1 MHRRLSSPSL
11 IAVVLCALAPLSR
24 TGAPLPVNGTLTGP
38 VAARV
43 QMVYIE
49 TAPGAFPLTTGV
61 VIDQKNT
68 KYSPHIAAV
77 LAGSTVEFK
86 TSDAQL
92 HNVFVRQNGEML
104 TNSAMPPGVPNVRL
118 TLDNPGI
125 ARVSCVVH
133 KEMGAWILIL
143 QNPYF
148 ATVNAGAF
156 TIPGLPPGK
165 YIVKVWG
172 EKLVEAEKA
181 KAYSVEV
188 KAGVPLAITL

>member
-1 MHRRLSSPSL
+1 MNRRSSSPAI
-11 IAVVLCALAPLSR
+11 IAAALCLLAPFSR
-24 TGAPLPVNGTLTGP
+24 SGGPSTVSGTLAGP

-49 TAPGAFPLTTGV
+49 TAPGTFPLTTGV

-68 KYSPHIAAV
+68 KYSPHVSAV
-77 LAGSTVEFK
+77 ITGSTVEFK
-86 TSDAQL
+86 TSDVQL

-104 TNSAMPPGVPNVRL
+104 TNSAMPPGVPNVKL

-125 ARVSCVVH
+125 ARITCVVH

-148 ATVNAGAF
+148 AEVKTGAF
-156 TIPGLPPGK
+156 TITGLPPGK
-165 YIVKVWG
+165 YTVKVWG

-181 KAYSVEV
+181 KAYPVEV